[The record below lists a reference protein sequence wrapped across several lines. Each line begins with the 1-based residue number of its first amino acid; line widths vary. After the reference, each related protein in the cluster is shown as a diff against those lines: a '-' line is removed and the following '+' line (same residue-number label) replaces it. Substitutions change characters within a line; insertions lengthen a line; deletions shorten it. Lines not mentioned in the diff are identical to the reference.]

1 MINFLLLSSHYNYIT
16 GMRRK
21 CKPAEHYCWFFIDR
35 TCDGVAIVV
44 VVVVVVIIAGQCES
58 TSSILGRGTEI
69 TGGR

>member
-1 MINFLLLSSHYNYIT
+1 MINVLLLSSHYNYIT

-44 VVVVVVIIAGQCES
+44 VVVIIAGQCES
-58 TSSILGRGTEI
+58 TSSILGRCTES